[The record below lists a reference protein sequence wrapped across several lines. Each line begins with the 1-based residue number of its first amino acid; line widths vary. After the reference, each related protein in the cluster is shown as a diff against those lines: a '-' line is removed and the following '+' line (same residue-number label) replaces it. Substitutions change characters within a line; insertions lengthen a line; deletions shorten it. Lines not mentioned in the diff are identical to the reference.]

1 MCFLKTF
8 CPQELT
14 FNHNCFLESSSLAYT
29 TCSATSLDTTGRQ
42 VPCNW
47 YAMLPRLTTK
57 KYELHI
63 IAKSHRIHVWCIHI
77 YIYANLGGILMVNVT
92 IYSIHGSYGK
102 CFQLPGILP
111 DLSRS
116 RENTSSLT
124 IPNNPSGNLLHSY

>member
-1 MCFLKTF
+1 MGGGSCIFSLKPIIHSYGMFETHKNREKTCFIKAL
-8 CPQELT
+8 
-14 FNHNCFLESSSLAYT
+14 LAGLNM
-29 TCSATSLDTTGRQ
+29 SQGLVAGQ
-42 VPCNW
+42 VPSVDDSQVLDRKHSQ
-47 YAMLPRLTTK
+47 AQT
-57 KYELHI
+57 
-63 IAKSHRIHVWCIHI
+63 HRIHVW
-77 YIYANLGGILMVNVT
+77 YIVYVNMWGILMVNVT